1 MLKTARAALETSDN
15 FNLTTIEEGKIF
27 DERDRHYLS
36 VLIVFDERFQK
47 MAASQKDTLEELYR
61 RPGFMIGA
69 CNRSQCRCS
78 LKKLENSE

>member
-36 VLIVFDERFQK
+36 VLIVFDERVREDGGVSKGYFGGVI
-47 MAASQKDTLEELYR
+47 ST
-61 RPGFMIGA
+61 PGLHDLAHATDLSVGVP
-69 CNRSQCRCS
+69 
-78 LKKLENSE
+78 